1 MTVKVFNLML
11 GEKEKRFLVQ
21 HQSDKCKCGLN
32 KCVCNWKKK
41 RNQDKHRRN
50 CKELDDWN
58 SCEDSYIWN
67 PSACY
72 FEYNKTC
79 KIGEYLDSRNC

>member
-41 RNQDKHRRN
+41 RNQNKHRRN

-58 SCEDSYIWN
+58 SFED
-67 PSACY
+67 Y

>member
-1 MTVKVFNLML
+1 ML